1 MVRVDRHGFQF
12 TQIKDHIIMQLTI
25 FPLIYVQYFTVHIVW
40 SKRHYRFKCL
50 YNIEFIL
57 TYLWRWRTL
66 KNQQR
71 IFEFWT
77 LRIPIGFVSKKLM
90 QLWAVFKRSGFGSI
104 QSGFVLIAQD
114 ILIRQFASL
123 QTEGNIFRNSFNQIL
138 GVKVIDRHS
147 KSSLPAGKVAV
158 MSLKHSRSFS
168 LTVFTCAN
176 RTHQLKTYWTF

>member
-1 MVRVDRHGFQF
+1 MRYTHNAFDMSYKATIGVDFEVEKYSILDIPFTLQMWDTGNVLESLVLADLGMVRVDRHGFEF

-104 QSGFVLIAQD
+104 QSGFV
-114 ILIRQFASL
+114 F
-123 QTEGNIFRNSFNQIL
+123 
-138 GVKVIDRHS
+138 
-147 KSSLPAGKVAV
+147 
-158 MSLKHSRSFS
+158 
-168 LTVFTCAN
+168 
-176 RTHQLKTYWTF
+176 